1 MNLFWRS
8 WNKLHVIFYILAL
21 RQVLINLCE
30 KTQYLHNREF
40 FFQKGKLF
48 KNYLFLNFSW
58 NCCIVFCLLKD
69 WNTLLCTSLIQ
80 PLKKRFFPKTCVT
93 KTKYST
99 YMKKYHIT
107 MRQKHFW
114 TRIQY
119 DFARYYFFMLTSYY
133 VKENYIYALSFNR
146 SKILDWFK
154 TFWILLKGQKSVL
167 KSIFLDLSKQT
178 YIRTRHNSWS
188 HCKLQFFWKGHKN
201 LKKFPTCFD
210 ASEKKQLFCQNRW
223 EIFSNFLAFS

>member
-99 YMKKYHIT
+99 YMKKIPYHNEAEAFLNSHFILQST
-107 MRQKHFW
+107 HHMILRDIIIFYANIILSHRRLHLCLVRQ
-114 TRIQY
+114 
-119 DFARYYFFMLTSYY
+119 
-133 VKENYIYALSFNR
+133 
-146 SKILDWFK
+146 
-154 TFWILLKGQKSVL
+154 
-167 KSIFLDLSKQT
+167 
-178 YIRTRHNSWS
+178 
-188 HCKLQFFWKGHKN
+188 
-201 LKKFPTCFD
+201 
-210 ASEKKQLFCQNRW
+210 
-223 EIFSNFLAFS
+223 